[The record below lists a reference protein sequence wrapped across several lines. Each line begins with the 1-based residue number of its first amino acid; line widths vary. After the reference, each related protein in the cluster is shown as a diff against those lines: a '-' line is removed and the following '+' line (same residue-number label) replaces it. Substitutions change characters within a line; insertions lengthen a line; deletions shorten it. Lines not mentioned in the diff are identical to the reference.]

1 MHVIKSQH
9 ELVNYVG
16 CLSLCE
22 SIRLSESVEKLSTLS
37 QLRNHIN
44 VDIILNQIDYSDK
57 IGMRLLSENLKLV
70 LEELD
75 KDVWPL
81 NQFLVDDL
89 HRKGLTTISVLTYFD
104 NSKLSFSQGLPE
116 NIPAL
121 NIFDSLEL
129 SVVCGVS
136 NLPSWT
142 LWASVTTPWR

>member
-1 MHVIKSQH
+1 MHIIKSQH
-9 ELVNYVG
+9 ELVDYVS

-57 IGMRLLSENLKLV
+57 IRMRLLSENLKLV

-104 NSKLSFSQGLPE
+104 YSKLSFS
-116 NIPAL
+116 
-121 NIFDSLEL
+121 
-129 SVVCGVS
+129 
-136 NLPSWT
+136 
-142 LWASVTTPWR
+142 